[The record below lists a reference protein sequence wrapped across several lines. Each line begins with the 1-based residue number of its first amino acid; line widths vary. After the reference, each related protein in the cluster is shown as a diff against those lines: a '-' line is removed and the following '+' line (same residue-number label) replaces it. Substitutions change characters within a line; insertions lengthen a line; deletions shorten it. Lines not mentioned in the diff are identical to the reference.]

1 MFITDK
7 KELEKYTAPHR
18 VWQGIPGIEVTK
30 KGRFFVTFYSGRT
43 KEMLGNYCV
52 ILLSDDGVHFSEP
65 IAAAVPDDA
74 HRCFDPCLWIDPLGR
89 LWFTW
94 GHAPNHSVFGVICN
108 DPDADEIRW
117 SEPFRIGTGVM
128 MNKPTVL
135 SSGEWLFPLCVW
147 KWHDL
152 DDGQKKSFVYRT
164 EDQGKTFVR
173 FGGSEIEN
181 RSCDE
186 HMVLEMKD
194 GSLAMYVRTNTGIG
208 VSYSYDRGAA
218 WTEGEDT
225 GWGGPDSR
233 FFIRRLKSGRVL
245 LVNHVNYTGRSH
257 MTALLSEDDCKTW
270 KYQLLL
276 DERTGVSYPDGVE
289 ADDGYLYITYDRE
302 RGYHLDSME
311 KVYASARE
319 ILYAKITEADI
330 MAGTLVDKGS
340 ALKVVATKL
349 GEYVDG
355 DPFEDPA
362 NLP

>member
-1 MFITDK
+1 MFTTDP
-7 KELEKYTAPHR
+7 KELKKYTAPHR

-30 KGRFFVTFYSGRT
+30 KGRVFVTFYSGRT
-43 KEMLGNYCV
+43 KETLGNYCV
-52 ILLSDDGVHFSEP
+52 ILQSKDGIHFGDP
-65 IAAAVPDDA
+65 IAAAVPDDE
-74 HRCFDPCLWIDPLGR
+74 HRCYDPCLWIDPLGR

-94 GHAPNHSVFGVICN
+94 GHSPNHSVFGVICD
-108 DPDADEIRW
+108 DPDAEELQW
-117 SEPFRIGTGVM
+117 SEMFRIGTGVM

-135 SSGEWLFPLCVW
+135 NSGEWMFPLCVW
-147 KWHDL
+147 KWHKL
-152 DDGQKKSFVYRT
+152 DDGQTKSFVYKT
-164 EDQGKTFVR
+164 VDQGKTFTR

-181 RSCDE
+181 RTCDE
-186 HMVLEMKD
+186 HMVLEMGD

-208 VSYSYDRGAA
+208 VAYSYDRGAT

-245 LVNHVNYTGRSH
+245 LVNHVGYTGRSH

-276 DERTGVSYPDGVE
+276 DERSSVSYPDGVE
-289 ADDGYLYITYDRE
+289 ADDGYLYIVYDHE

-330 MAGTLVDKGS
+330 MAGQLVDAGS
-340 ALKVVATKL
+340 KLKVVATKL
-349 GEYVDG
+349 GEYADG